1 MKLYLVPR
9 GRGNWAP
16 IILTVERKGK
26 APPPMFIERNQRI
39 PLGGVEYRIS
49 KVTP

>member
-1 MKLYLVPR
+1 MKLYLVPP

-16 IILTVERKGK
+16 IVLTVERLGK
-26 APPPMFIERNQRI
+26 APPPMFIERNQRLA
-39 PLGGVEYRIS
+39 LGGVVYRIS